1 MLRERCEECDR
12 YARYGGDEFVLCLP
26 AALDQARATVAAVV
40 AAVAGQRWS
49 EVSPGLRV
57 TIGWGIAEPR
67 PAGTPRPPCS
77 RPPTG
82 SCWRPSGAA
91 GTWHPSRP
99 SWTYSPDSQQEGGR
113 VCSRHA
119 ATSGRNGSPPPGR
132 SPGRAGSRTCAPP
145 WPSCAADPDLTPDE
159 DLELGIALAVC
170 LTNAEDLPGARLELE
185 RVRPLLPRVSALS
198 AASFHTCVGISAD
211 GDGDEAVASIV
222 LALASV
228 ESVSEAS
235 RELALVLR
243 NCGMRLAM
251 EQLFPLA
258 VETTQRAVAVAAA
271 AGLSPGGWQQAVGYA
286 MLCWAM
292 RLEHLGQDEEAR
304 ARWLDAEEQ
313 LALALAD
320 PEIGRAARARWCGP
334 TGPWCWPGSATPAA
348 PAGRW
353 RTPGTSRPGRSP
365 RCCAGAGCTPSASC

>member
-1 MLRERCEECDR
+1 ML
-12 YARYGGDEFVLCLP
+12 
-26 AALDQARATVAAVV
+26 QARRDLRPERIAAARALARESRVEDLR
-40 AAVAGQRWS
+40 AAVA
-49 EVSPGLRV
+49 ELR
-57 TIGWGIAEPR
+57 
-67 PAGTPRPPCS
+67 
-77 RPPTG
+77 
-82 SCWRPSGAA
+82 
-91 GTWHPSRP
+91 
-99 SWTYSPDSQQEGGR
+99 
-113 VCSRHA
+113 
-119 ATSGRNGSPPPGR
+119 
-132 SPGRAGSRTCAPP
+132 
-145 WPSCAADPDLTPDE
+145 ADPDLTPDE

-170 LTNAEDLPGARLELE
+170 LTNAEDLPGARMELE

-198 AASFHTCVGISAD
+198 AASFHTSVGISAD

-271 AGLSPGGWQQAVGYA
+271 AGLSPGIWQQAVGYA

-304 ARWLDAEEQ
+304 ARWLDAEQQ
-313 LALALAD
+313 LSLALAD
-320 PEIGRAARARWCGP
+320 PEIGVLPGAVVRANRALVLARLGDAADARRSLEESRDIP
-334 TGPWCWPGSATPAA
+334 ARPVTPLLRRRRLHSECVMLLAEGKQEDARHLLTAYWQEAA
-348 PAGRW
+348 AQTLPPFAEDGAFLLARLAAAE
-353 RTPGTSRPGRSP
+353 GRSADAL
-365 RCCAGAGCTPSASC
+365 RW